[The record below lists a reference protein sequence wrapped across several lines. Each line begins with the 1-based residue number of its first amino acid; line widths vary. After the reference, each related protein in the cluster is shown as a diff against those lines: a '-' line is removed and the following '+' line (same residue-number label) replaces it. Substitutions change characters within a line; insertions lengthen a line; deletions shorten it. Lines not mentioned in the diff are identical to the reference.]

1 MLAEEQ
7 PWRIFWENRAAVVEA
22 LKHGHCD
29 GILPAARGF
38 FDHFAQFLDEHNI
51 LLHLEDFPDHR
62 QRRSI
67 PAFFFCHS
75 LLYKPLLKIERLNHL
90 PDVLFR
96 SPQVMR
102 QLGFNARQ
110 IEAGF
115 YENAGHKPFDIEA
128 LCDFFATT
136 TDDDYVAHQQ
146 RMLKQMVVEW
156 PQVWASGKWVMD
168 SMIFATAPGAHD
180 LAAGRYKVCVLA
192 LWRDDVLWPMLWQFG
207 DEHASDHTLGQ
218 SVIAAAVELLGERM
232 KHLLIDRGFLDGE
245 WIANLYRRGV
255 RVTVGLKENMEAF
268 ADLLG
273 LSQLPDVVWEEV
285 APPHNH
291 APVKPKRQVTADTL
305 MSWESCQVPLVG
317 CLIRDTYPAQVVY
330 QARVTTAEQATAS
343 EIYQDSA
350 ERWDIEELFMTLT
363 RYWHMDDLP
372 PSRRGVALAQVH
384 FGILAFTLLQLFY
397 HEQAAHDAGVSPPR
411 GLMPERELAVYAGS
425 YFALLRPSE
434 LMEIIFDNLKAWQ
447 ATESHW
453 RKALRL
459 CEGASP

>member
-1 MLAEEQ
+1 MLADEQ
-7 PWRIFWENRAAVVEA
+7 PWHIFWENRAAVLEA
-22 LKHGHCD
+22 LKRGHCD

-51 LLHLEDFPDHR
+51 LLHLEDFPDQR

-75 LLYKPLLKIERLNHL
+75 LLYKPLLQIERLNHL

-110 IEAGF
+110 ITAGF
-115 YENAGHKPFDIEA
+115 YENANQKPFDIEA

-136 TDDDYVAHQQ
+136 TDDDYFVHQQ
-146 RMLKQMVVEW
+146 QVLKQMVEEW
-156 PQVWASGKWVMD
+156 PAVWASGKLVMD
-168 SMIFATAPGAHD
+168 SMTFSTAPGAHA
-180 LAAGRYKVCVLA
+180 LAEGRYKVCVLA
-192 LWRDDVLWPMLWQFG
+192 LWRDGVVWPVLWRFG
-207 DEHASDHTLGQ
+207 EEHASDHTLGQ
-218 SVIAAAVELLGERM
+218 SVIAAALEILGARM

-245 WIANLYRRGV
+245 WIAGLYERGV

-268 ADLLG
+268 TDLLG
-273 LSQLPDVVWEEV
+273 LSRLPAVVWSEV
-285 APPHNH
+285 APPQNH
-291 APVKPKRQVTADTL
+291 APVKPKREVTANTVA
-305 MSWESCQVPLVG
+305 SWESCQVPLVG
-317 CLIRDTYPAQVVY
+317 CLIRDSYPEEVVY
-330 QARVTTAEQATAS
+330 QARVTTAEQATAT

-350 ERWDIEELFMTLT
+350 ARWDIEELFMTLT

-384 FGILAFTLLQLFY
+384 FGMLAFTLLQLFY
-397 HEQAAHDAGVSPPR
+397 HERPAHEAGVSPPP

-425 YFALLRPSE
+425 SFALLRPSE
-434 LMEIIFDNLKAWQ
+434 LMEIVLDNLKAWQ
-447 ATESHW
+447 ANEPQW
-453 RKALRL
+453 RTALQL
-459 CEGASP
+459 CEGSSP

>member
-1 MLAEEQ
+1 MLADEQ
-7 PWRIFWENRAAVVEA
+7 PWHIFWENRAAVVEA
-22 LKHGHCD
+22 LKGGHCD

-51 LLHLEDFPDHR
+51 LLHLEDFPDRR
-62 QRRSI
+62 QRRTI

-75 LLYKPLLKIERLNHL
+75 LLYKPLLQIERLNHL
-90 PDVLFR
+90 PEVLFR

-115 YENAGHKPFDIEA
+115 YENATRKPFDIEA
-128 LCDFFATT
+128 LCDFFAAT
-136 TDDDYVAHQQ
+136 TDDDYFTHQQ
-146 RMLKQMVVEW
+146 QVLKQLVAEW
-156 PQVWASGKWVMD
+156 PAVWASGKWVMD
-168 SMIFATAPGAHD
+168 SLIFSTAPGAHA

-192 LWRDDVLWPMLWQFG
+192 LWREEVLWPVLWRFG
-207 DEHASDHTLGQ
+207 DEQASDHTLGQ
-218 SVIAAAVELLGERM
+218 SILAAALEILGEHL

-245 WIANLYRRGV
+245 WIAGLYEHGV
-255 RVTVGLKENMEAF
+255 RVTIGLKENMEAF

-273 LSQLPDVVWEEV
+273 LSRLPETAWEEV
-285 APPHNH
+285 EPPQNH
-291 APVKPKRQVTADTL
+291 AVVKPKREVTANTL
-305 MSWESCQVPLVG
+305 TSWESCQAPLSG
-317 CLIRDTYPAQVVY
+317 CLIRDTYPGEVVY
-330 QARVTTAEQATAS
+330 QARVTTAERATAT

-363 RYWHMDDLP
+363 RYWHFDDLP

-384 FGILAFTLLQLFY
+384 FGMLTFTLLQLFY
-397 HEQAAHDAGVSPPR
+397 HEREAAEVSVGPPPR
-411 GLMPERELAVYAGS
+411 LMPERELAVYAGS

-434 LMEIIFDNLKAWQ
+434 LLEIIFDNLKAWQ
-447 ATESHW
+447 ANGSQW

-459 CEGASP
+459 CEGSSP